1 MKLALHRLGS
11 KGQLELQR
19 GAPTWWKCTWLLNL
33 LGIRFTES
41 VKDRE
46 HYEMLKRLV
55 QDMHH
60 VFVMSW
66 GGEAHSG
73 DQGP

>member
-1 MKLALHRLGS
+1 MPNGFHL
-11 KGQLELQR
+11 GQLELQR

-55 QDMHH
+55 QD
-60 VFVMSW
+60 VLLILSVTS
-66 GGEAHSG
+66 
-73 DQGP
+73 